1 MGLQILRSPVRFR
14 LRPETALF
22 FLFCARARVSA
33 AVGQNNTQDMSLW
46 PNWTRRLTTNQKIG
60 GSSPSRD
67 MFFSLDHPRRLQKG
81 HNGHRCQHTFYWG
94 ISSIGRVRAL
104 QARGT
109 GIETLM
115 LHATFSFLAHF
126 SRAGLFC
133 PPRPSIVLGW
143 PSGPR
148 RLTQVQVSPDAWVR
162 IPLQACA
169 VLFFACGSMPFEH
182 GPLV

>member
-1 MGLQILRSPVRFR
+1 MRLQILRSPVRFR

-22 FLFCARARVSA
+22 FLFCARARVCA

-67 MFFSLDHPRRLQKG
+67 MFFSLDHPRRLHKG

-115 LHATFSFLAHF
+115 LHFFFSEKYKKTKHLNTNSHIVPHFGLASIAWMAERSKALDSSSSIF
-126 SRAGLFC
+126 GCVGSN
-133 PPRPSIVLGW
+133 PTPSIFLY
-143 PSGPR
+143 
-148 RLTQVQVSPDAWVR
+148 
-162 IPLQACA
+162 
-169 VLFFACGSMPFEH
+169 E
-182 GPLV
+182 

>member
-1 MGLQILRSPVRFR
+1 
-14 LRPETALF
+14 
-22 FLFCARARVSA
+22 
-33 AVGQNNTQDMSLW
+33 MSLW

-67 MFFSLDHPRRLQKG
+67 MFFSLDRSRRLHKG

-115 LHATFSFLAHF
+115 LHAIFSFWAQI

-148 RLTQVQVSPDAWVR
+148 RLTQVQIFLDAWVQ

-182 GPLV
+182 GP

>member
-1 MGLQILRSPVRFR
+1 MQILRSPVRFR

-115 LHATFSFLAHF
+115 LHFFFSEKYKKTKHLNTNSHIVPHFGLASIAWMAERSKALDSSSSIF
-126 SRAGLFC
+126 GCVGSN
-133 PPRPSIVLGW
+133 PTPSIFLY
-143 PSGPR
+143 
-148 RLTQVQVSPDAWVR
+148 
-162 IPLQACA
+162 
-169 VLFFACGSMPFEH
+169 E
-182 GPLV
+182 

>member
-1 MGLQILRSPVRFR
+1 MQILRSPVRFR

-22 FLFCARARVSA
+22 FLFCARARVCA

-67 MFFSLDHPRRLQKG
+67 MFFSLDHPRRLHKG

-115 LHATFSFLAHF
+115 LHAIFSFWAQI